1 MTKAVRVHRFG
12 GPEVLT
18 FEDVEVGAPG
28 PGEVRVRQ
36 SACGL
41 NYLDTYYRTGLYPVA
56 GGLPFVIGSEA
67 AGVVE
72 AVAPDVT
79 SVKPGD
85 RVTYVVATGAYA
97 EVRLITAER
106 LVKLP
111 ADIDERTAAAAMLKG
126 MTVEY
131 LLRRTFKVGPGHTVL
146 IHAAAGGVGL
156 MACQLASHLGAT
168 VIGTV
173 GSAEKA
179 KLAQANGCQ
188 YPIEYRRENFAE
200 KVAEITKGAK
210 CDVVYD
216 SIGKD
221 TLQASL
227 DCLKPFGMFVSYGNA
242 SGPVD
247 SFNIGLL
254 AKGGSLYATRP
265 TLFTHI
271 AKRADLDALSSALFD
286 EIRNGVVK
294 IPINQT
300 YPLAEARRAHEAL
313 ESRGTTGT
321 TLLLP

>member
-18 FEDVEVGAPG
+18 FEDIEVGAPG

-36 SACGL
+36 TAIGL

-179 KLAQANGCQ
+179 KPAPG
-188 YPIEYRRENFAE
+188 
-200 KVAEITKGAK
+200 
-210 CDVVYD
+210 
-216 SIGKD
+216 SI
-221 TLQASL
+221 SRMVF
-227 DCLKPFGMFVSYGNA
+227 PWS
-242 SGPVD
+242 
-247 SFNIGLL
+247 
-254 AKGGSLYATRP
+254 
-265 TLFTHI
+265 
-271 AKRADLDALSSALFD
+271 LSSA
-286 EIRNGVVK
+286 K
-294 IPINQT
+294 P
-300 YPLAEARRAHEAL
+300 
-313 ESRGTTGT
+313 SRMK
-321 TLLLP
+321 LMSE